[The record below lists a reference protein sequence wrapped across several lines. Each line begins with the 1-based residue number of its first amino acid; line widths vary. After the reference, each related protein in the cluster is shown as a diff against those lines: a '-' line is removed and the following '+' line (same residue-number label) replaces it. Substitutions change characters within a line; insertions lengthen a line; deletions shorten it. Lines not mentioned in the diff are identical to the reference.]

1 MLCPCCSGK
10 RLTQCCGPLLAG
22 QQHARTVK
30 QLMRSRFSAFALGGH
45 GDYLLAS
52 WHPSTR
58 PDIDAQTLGQR
69 DTHWIRLD
77 VVNSTQDGEH
87 GTVTFCAYWQDESG
101 QTHRHHEHSRF
112 ERIGGRWYYLDGDV
126 TQSPTDA
133 I

>member
-69 DTHWIRLD
+69 DTHWIRLMW
-77 VVNSTQDGEH
+77 STL
-87 GTVTFCAYWQDESG
+87 
-101 QTHRHHEHSRF
+101 HRRRTWHR
-112 ERIGGRWYYLDGDV
+112 YLLRVLAG
-126 TQSPTDA
+126 
-133 I
+133 